1 MVMGSFL
8 QDVRYTLRMLGK
20 SPAFAAVA
28 VLTLALGIGANT
40 AVFSA
45 MNTVLLRSLPVP
57 HPEQLVHLRLPDGQ
71 PDGAGNTGSSDT
83 SFSEASFEEMRKA
96 HNVFSDLMAYVPLSL
111 DKVAVRIGDEP
122 EEAEGDMV
130 SGNFFS
136 GMGVSFARGRGF
148 IPEQETAH
156 SQVAV
161 LSYAYWTRR
170 FARNPSVIGQIIYVK
185 GIPFAI
191 IGVTAEGF
199 HGVEPGA
206 STDFWI
212 PLQNRPELNA
222 WGQPASMNTMYGTPR
237 WWCIRLIG
245 RLAPGVKQVEALTRL
260 DPVFQN
266 AARIG
271 LGAPDPKNPKTVLA
285 LEPAKGIEGYREGY
299 REPITILMVM
309 VGLVLAIACGNV
321 AMLLVARNSTRQREF
336 AMRIALGAG
345 RNRLLRQLLTESLLL
360 VTAGTLLGWLFAIA
374 GCDALAAWSAIEVP
388 FSLDNN
394 VLAFTVAISVACA
407 IVFGLAPLRTVL
419 GSSAGLGV
427 KSANA
432 AGYHDKRSAW
442 TGRAAVATQMML
454 CLILLVGSGLAVRS
468 LRNYETLPLG
478 LRTDGLLVFGTSPL
492 TTHTDDE
499 RARFYQMLVD
509 RLRVVPG
516 IESVTLMQ
524 NRIGSGWSNNNIQA
538 IDGLVSEG
546 NFEDVGVRSN
556 DVGADYFQVLG
567 IPILEGRDIADTD
580 VRAGAK
586 VAVVNQTFV
595 KKFLPNKDPIG
606 HTVGG
611 TKPEQ
616 MFRIIGVAADSKY
629 TSVAERPMPMVYFNY
644 CQKGSISDMQLELH
658 TTGNPEGLIPSVRA
672 VLHNV
677 DPNLPMQ
684 KPMTQRAQFDES
696 YAQARMFARLSMFF
710 GLIAVLLAATGLY
723 GTLAYRVS
731 RRTPEIGVRMALGA
745 QREQVLW
752 MVLRES
758 LLISSAAIL
767 AGLPLAF
774 GGAQLMRSMLFGVEP
789 VDALSFGGA
798 LVGVAMVALIASF
811 VPARRAT
818 KVDPMVALRY
828 E

>member
-1 MVMGSFL
+1 MEGFL
-8 QDVRYTLRMLGK
+8 QDVRYALRMLGK
-20 SPAFAAVA
+20 SPAFAVVA

-40 AVFSA
+40 AVFST

-57 HPEQLVHLRLPDGQ
+57 RPEQLVHLRLPNGQ
-71 PDGAGNTGSSDT
+71 PDGAGNTGDSET

-96 HNVFSDLMAYVPLSL
+96 RNVFSDLMAYVPLSE

-130 SGNFFS
+130 SGNFFA
-136 GMGVSFARGRGF
+136 GLGVGFARGRGF
-148 IPEQETAH
+148 MLEEETAH
-156 SQVAV
+156 AQVMV

-170 FARNPSVIGQIIYVK
+170 FGRNPSAVGETIYVK
-185 GIPFAI
+185 GVPFAI

-206 STDFWI
+206 STNFWV
-212 PLQNRPELNA
+212 PLQNQPELNA

-245 RLAPGVKQVEALTRL
+245 RLVPHVNLAEALTRL

-271 LGAPDPKNPKTVLA
+271 LGAPDPKNPKTALA
-285 LEPAKGIEGYREGY
+285 LEAAKGIEGYRDAY
-299 REPITILMVM
+299 REPITILLVM

-321 AMLLVARNSTRQREF
+321 AMLLVARNSTREREF

-345 RNRLLRQLLTESLLL
+345 RSRLLRQLLTESLLL
-360 VTAGTLLGWLFAIA
+360 VTAGALLGWLFAIA
-374 GCDALAAWSAIEVP
+374 GCDALAAWSDLEVP
-388 FSLDNN
+388 FSLDRN
-394 VLAFTVAISVACA
+394 VLAFTVGISVACA
-407 IVFGLAPLRTVL
+407 IVFGLAPLRTAL
-419 GSSAGLGV
+419 GSAVGLGV
-427 KSANA
+427 KCPNA
-432 AGYHDKRSAW
+432 AGYNDKRSAW
-442 TGRAAVATQMML
+442 TGRVVVATQMML
-454 CLILLVGSGLAVRS
+454 CLMLLVGSGLLVRS

-492 TTHTDDE
+492 TAHTDDE
-499 RARFYQMLVD
+499 RARFYQTLVE
-509 RLRVVPG
+509 RLRIVPG
-516 IESVTLMQ
+516 VESVTLMQ
-524 NRIGSGWSNNNIQA
+524 NRIGSGWSNNNVYA
-538 IDGLVSEG
+538 IDGVLPVG
-546 NFEDVGVRSN
+546 KFEEIGIRSN
-556 DVGADYFQVLG
+556 DVGADYFHVFG
-567 IPILEGRDIADTD
+567 VPILEGRDIADND
-580 VRAGAK
+580 VRGGAI
-586 VAVVNQTFV
+586 VAVVNETFV
-595 KKFLPNKDPIG
+595 KKFLPNKHALG

-616 MFRIIGVAADSKY
+616 MYQIIGVAADSKY
-629 TSVAERPMPMVYFNY
+629 TSVAEKAMPMVYFNY
-644 CQKGSISDMQLELH
+644 CRKGSISDMQVELH
-658 TTGNPEGLIPSVRA
+658 TTGAPEALIPSVRG
-672 VLHNV
+672 VLHDL

-710 GLIAVLLAATGLY
+710 GLIAVLLVATGLY

-758 LLISSAAIL
+758 LLISGAAIL
-767 AGLPLAF
+767 VGLPLAL
-774 GGAQLMRSMLFGVEP
+774 GGAQLMRSMLFGVGP
-789 VDALSFGGA
+789 VDALSFAAA
-798 LVGVAMVALIASF
+798 LFGVAMVALIASSI
-811 VPARRAT
+811 PARRAT
-818 KVDPMVALRY
+818 RVDPMVALRY